1 MLWII
6 TCTDKPGAAPMR
18 EQHLDSH
25 RKYLASQADRLFFSG
40 PQMTDDGAQQIG
52 SVFMVKADSR
62 EDALR
67 FIEGEDL
74 YRAGVFESVVIRRIR
89 RGRLNPELA
98 E

>member
-6 TCTDKPGAAPMR
+6 ICIDKPGSDALRNEHLEAHR
-18 EQHLDSH
+18 E
-25 RKYLASQADRLFFSG
+25 YLASMADRIFFSG
-40 PQMTDDGAQQIG
+40 PQMKDDGSAQIG
-52 SVFMVKADSR
+52 SVFMVRAESR
-62 EDALR
+62 DDAMK

-74 YRAGVFESVVIRRIR
+74 YRNGVFESVVVRRIR